1 MPWREPH
8 GVPANPDLVR
18 GLGLF
23 AIQYRKIRF
32 DSKPGCGLDQ
42 EGPAGGFVK
51 TRGTSVFPAP
61 LRRNHDARR
70 KRYLLGHGVSV
81 LARGVGKPDPKRSTS
96 EWSRTIENTCR
107 AALEPAMKADGWW
120 SFGEAAQFPGL
131 MQNLPAFYL
140 LLTGSVRTDPFPSAG
155 FMQILHIRC
164 LFWYSNG
171 KEDRIGTGNRFAG
184 CVWGAWRYGTECRGW
199 IRQNQTA

>member
-1 MPWREPH
+1 LLGIRRSRFLPWREPH

-42 EGPAGGFVK
+42 EGPAGGLVK
-51 TRGTSVFPAP
+51 TLGTSVFPAP
-61 LRRNHDARR
+61 LRRNHDAGR

-107 AALEPAMKADGWW
+107 AAPEPAMRADALWP
-120 SFGEAAQFPGL
+120 FGEAAQFPGL
-131 MQNLPAFYL
+131 MQNLPAFCL
-140 LLTGSVRTDPFPSAG
+140 LLTGSVRSDPFASAG

-164 LFWYSNG
+164 F
-171 KEDRIGTGNRFAG
+171 F
-184 CVWGAWRYGTECRGW
+184 
-199 IRQNQTA
+199 

>member
-1 MPWREPH
+1 MLGIRRSRFLPWREPH

-42 EGPAGGFVK
+42 EGPAGGLVK
-51 TRGTSVFPAP
+51 TLGTSVFPAP
-61 LRRNHDARR
+61 LRRNHDAGR

-107 AALEPAMKADGWW
+107 AALEPAMRADGWR
-120 SFGEAAQFPGL
+120 SLRRGRSIFRIDAKSACI
-131 MQNLPAFYL
+131 LP
-140 LLTGSVRTDPFPSAG
+140 S
-155 FMQILHIRC
+155 
-164 LFWYSNG
+164 SNG
-171 KEDRIGTGNRFAG
+171 FSPFGSLCIRWVHADFAYQMLFL
-184 CVWGAWRYGTECRGW
+184 VF
-199 IRQNQTA
+199 